1 MYTAGTNFPPHLY
14 DGHLFGKESFYEE
27 LAKVQKTE
35 MDKREKVADCIKFC
49 LRCLFSGPWSE
60 EEVGGKCQKSEFS
73 AKEKQMGHPRG
84 KQPSPPP
91 KSNYLHIF
99 RCRVLAVGRAPRELW
114 YQLLEV
120 WTRRSSQTTHLDS
133 KSEPCDNKIAV
144 SKKNKQC
151 RTKQDR

>member
-49 LRCLFSGPWSE
+49 IRRFVSGPWSE

-73 AKEKQMGHPRG
+73 AKKKQMGHPRG
-84 KQPSPPP
+84 KQPTPSP
-91 KSNYLHIF
+91 NYLWPIIY
-99 RCRVLAVGRAPRELW
+99 LQMSRAGSGTGSAGTVISAFGSL
-114 YQLLEV
+114 
-120 WTRRSSQTTHLDS
+120 
-133 KSEPCDNKIAV
+133 NK
-144 SKKNKQC
+144 KK
-151 RTKQDR
+151 

>member
-35 MDKREKVADCIKFC
+35 MDKREKVGGRLVSSSAWDAFV
-49 LRCLFSGPWSE
+49 SGSWSE

-84 KQPSPPP
+84 K
-91 KSNYLHIF
+91 H
-99 RCRVLAVGRAPRELW
+99 
-114 YQLLEV
+114 
-120 WTRRSSQTTHLDS
+120 
-133 KSEPCDNKIAV
+133 
-144 SKKNKQC
+144 
-151 RTKQDR
+151 